1 MTMPVTSFY
10 YIDKIE
16 KIIKC
21 LKDNQ
26 FDGFPIRNSNKQ
38 CIGLI
43 SRHHLMVI
51 LDNIDVI
58 IQKSERDGKKTKQ
71 NQSSD
76 YNPLQS
82 SINSGRTEDTNQ
94 SNPILKNRNSLG
106 SEDGTE
112 DEGGK
117 RVSPEK
123 GTDHSDTSE
132 SSRDSEIIG

>member
-16 KIIKC
+16 KIINC
-21 LKDNQ
+21 LKDSQ
-26 FDGFPIRNSNKQ
+26 FDGFPIKNSNKQ

-58 IQKSERDGKKTKQ
+58 IQKSEKDGKKTKQ
-71 NQSSD
+71 NQSSE
-76 YNPLQS
+76 YNPLQN

-94 SNPILKNRNSLG
+94 SIPI
-106 SEDGTE
+106 
-112 DEGGK
+112 
-117 RVSPEK
+117 
-123 GTDHSDTSE
+123 
-132 SSRDSEIIG
+132 